1 MNFNDIEKLF
11 SLILQGNNSLTPS
24 ETSPGA
30 PGEALFNMPTIH
42 GAGLG

>member
-1 MNFNDIEKLF
+1 MHDLF